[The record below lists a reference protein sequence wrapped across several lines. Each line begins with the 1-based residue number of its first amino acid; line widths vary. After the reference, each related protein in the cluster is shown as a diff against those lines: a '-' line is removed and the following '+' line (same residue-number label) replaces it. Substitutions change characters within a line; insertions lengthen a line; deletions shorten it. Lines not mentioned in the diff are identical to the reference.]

1 MSRAA
6 RSRIYRGQSAR
17 VHEAINRSPISGEGL
32 LAVKPLCE
40 GRLTIRLEGPA
51 GCGKSLVR
59 KVLMGVLGLLPLDT
73 FVIVTKQD

>member
-1 MSRAA
+1 MRAA

-17 VHEAINRSPISGEGL
+17 LHALP
-32 LAVKPLCE
+32 ADPPQPLCK

-73 FVIVTKQD
+73 FVIVTKEN